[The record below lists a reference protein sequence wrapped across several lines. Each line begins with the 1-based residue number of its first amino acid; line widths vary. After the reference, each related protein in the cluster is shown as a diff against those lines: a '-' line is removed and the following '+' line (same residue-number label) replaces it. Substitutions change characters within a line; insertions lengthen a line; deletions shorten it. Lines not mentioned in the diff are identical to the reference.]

1 MTVRLLLLPMV
12 AVAALALAG
21 CSEQTAGS
29 ASPGGDTGENTGAP
43 TIPGGETTG
52 ESTESSAPG
61 GDSGTADLQPCAML
75 SQGDQYQLKVTGG
88 AEDEVGPERLCQWTA
103 SGSHTVSV
111 GIADE
116 LGLDDVQSSGA
127 KTPMKVGSHDAVQF
141 TGGVSSCAVA
151 LGVTDTSRVD
161 VISAANG
168 DEAKA
173 CTIAKQAAALVEPKL
188 P

>member
-1 MTVRLLLLPMV
+1 MRLLLLPL
-12 AVAALALAG
+12 VAAAALCLAG
-21 CSEQTAGS
+21 CSQETPGS
-29 ASPGGDTGENTGAP
+29 ASAGGDETGAP
-43 TIPGGETTG
+43 TIPGGETTS
-52 ESTESSAPG
+52 EPTESSAPPD
-61 GDSGTADLQPCAML
+61 DSGTAALQPCDML
-75 SQGDQYQLKVTGG
+75 TSDEQAQLKVSGG

-116 LGLDDVQSSGA
+116 LGLDDVQSSGS
-127 KTPMKVGSHDAVQF
+127 KTPMKVGAHDAVQF

-151 LGVTDTSRVD
+151 LGVTETSRVD

-173 CTIAKQAAALVEPKL
+173 CAIAKQAAALVEPKL

>member
-1 MTVRLLLLPMV
+1 MRLLLLPILV
-12 AVAALALAG
+12 ALALALAG
-21 CSEQTAGS
+21 CSQETAGS
-29 ASPGGDTGENTGAP
+29 AGPGGDTGENTGAP

-52 ESTESSAPG
+52 ESTETSAPG
-61 GDSGTADLQPCAML
+61 GSGTADLQPCDML
-75 SQGDQYQLKVTGG
+75 TGAEQAQLQISGG

-116 LGLDDVQSSGA
+116 LGLDAVQSSGA

>member
-1 MTVRLLLLPMV
+1 MRLLVLPIL

-21 CSEQTAGS
+21 CSQETAGS
-29 ASPGGDTGENTGAP
+29 AAPGGDTGEKTGVP
-43 TIPGGETTG
+43 TIPGGETT
-52 ESTESSAPG
+52 EEPTETSEPG
-61 GDSGTADLQPCAML
+61 GDSGTADLQPCTML
-75 SQGDQYQLKVTGG
+75 SEGDQYRLKVTGG
-88 AEDEVGPERLCQWTA
+88 TEDEVGPERLCQWKA

-111 GIADE
+111 GVVDE
-116 LGLDDVQSSGA
+116 LGLDGVQSSGA

-161 VISAANG
+161 VISTANG

>member
-1 MTVRLLLLPMV
+1 MRLLLLPIV

-21 CSEQTAGS
+21 CSQETPGNAE
-29 ASPGGDTGENTGAP
+29 PGGDTGENTGAP
-43 TIPGGETTG
+43 TIPGGETT

-61 GDSGTADLQPCAML
+61 GDSGTADLQPCDML
-75 SQGDQYQLKVTGG
+75 TGADQAQLQISGG

>member
-1 MTVRLLLLPMV
+1 MRLLLLPI
-12 AVAALALAG
+12 VAAAALVLAG
-21 CSEQTAGS
+21 CSQETPGS
-29 ASPGGDTGENTGAP
+29 ASAGDDDTGAP
-43 TIPGGETTG
+43 TIPGGDTTTG
-52 ESTESSAPG
+52 EPTESSEPG
-61 GDSGTADLQPCAML
+61 GGSGTADLQPCDML
-75 SQGDQYQLKVTGG
+75 TGDEQAQLQVSGG
-88 AEDEVGPERLCQWTA
+88 AEDEVGPERLCLWTA
-103 SGSHTVSV
+103 SGSHTVTV

-116 LGLDDVQSSGA
+116 LGLDDVQSSGP
-127 KTPMKVGSHDAVQF
+127 KTPMKVGAHDAVQF

>member
-1 MTVRLLLLPMV
+1 MRLLLIPI
-12 AVAALALAG
+12 VAAAALVLAG
-21 CSEQTAGS
+21 CSQQTAGS
-29 ASPGGDTGENTGAP
+29 AEPGGDTGGNTGAP

-52 ESTESSAPG
+52 QSTDSSAPG
-61 GDSGTADLQPCAML
+61 GDSGTADLQPCDML
-75 SQGDQYQLKVTGG
+75 TGAEQAQLQISGG

-116 LGLDDVQSSGA
+116 LGLDDVQSSGQ

-151 LGVTDTSRVD
+151 LGVTGTSRVD

>member
-1 MTVRLLLLPMV
+1 MRLLLLPLV

-21 CSEQTAGS
+21 CSQQTAGT
-29 ASPGGDTGENTGAP
+29 ASPGAGDTGGDTGAP

-52 ESTESSAPG
+52 ESTESSTSG
-61 GDSGTADLQPCAML
+61 GDPATAALQPCDLLTAAE
-75 SQGDQYQLKVTGG
+75 QAQLQVSGG
-88 AEDEVGPERLCQWTA
+88 AEDQVGPERLCQWTA

-116 LGLDDVQSSGA
+116 LGLGDVQSSGP

-151 LGVTDTSRVD
+151 LGVTEKSRVD

-173 CTIAKQAAALVEPKL
+173 CTIAQQAAAPVEPKL

>member
-1 MTVRLLLLPMV
+1 MRLLLLPLV

-21 CSEQTAGS
+21 CSQETPGS
-29 ASPGGDTGENTGAP
+29 AEPGGDTGTNGVP

-52 ESTESSAPG
+52 ESTEPSEPG
-61 GDSGTADLQPCAML
+61 GDSGTADLKPCDLL
-75 SQGDQYQLKVTGG
+75 SSAEQSQLQVSGG
-88 AEDEVGPERLCQWTA
+88 TEDEVGPERLCQWTA

-116 LGLDDVQSSGA
+116 LGLDDVASSGQ

>member
-1 MTVRLLLLPMV
+1 VIVRLLVLPIL

-21 CSEQTAGS
+21 CSQETAGS
-29 ASPGGDTGENTGAP
+29 AAPGGDTGEKTGVP

-52 ESTESSAPG
+52 EPTEPSEPG
-61 GDSGTADLQPCAML
+61 GDSGTADLQPCDML
-75 SQGDQYQLKVTGG
+75 GSAEQSQLNVTGG
-88 AEDEVGPERLCQWTA
+88 TEDDVGPERLCQWTA
-103 SGSHTVSV
+103 SGSYTVSV

-116 LGLDDVQSSGA
+116 LGLDDVQSSGQ

-141 TGGVSSCAVA
+141 TGGVNSCAVA

-161 VISAANG
+161 VISTANG
-168 DEAKA
+168 DEAKS
-173 CTIAKQAAALVEPKL
+173 CTVAKQAAALVEPKL